1 MSEPVFKP
9 CMQNQPML
17 FPPDVSDLIPANAMV
32 RTVDS
37 IVNSLDRK
45 TLTDLYPGG
54 GTSAYDP
61 SMMLKYAQGSKL
73 ADMRKSLGLTQKQV
87 ARELNVP
94 NVRLSE
100 IERDVCPHEEI
111 RREYDR
117 YLNAKMSA
125 NKGLDSL

>member
-32 RTVDS
+32 RAVDS

-61 SMMLKYAQGSKL
+61 SMMLKVIIYCTRRASTP
-73 ADMRKSLGLTQKQV
+73 A
-87 ARELNVP
+87 ARSHRP
-94 NVRLSE
+94 RARTST
-100 IERDVCPHEEI
+100 C
-111 RREYDR
+111 Y
-117 YLNAKMSA
+117 
-125 NKGLDSL
+125 G